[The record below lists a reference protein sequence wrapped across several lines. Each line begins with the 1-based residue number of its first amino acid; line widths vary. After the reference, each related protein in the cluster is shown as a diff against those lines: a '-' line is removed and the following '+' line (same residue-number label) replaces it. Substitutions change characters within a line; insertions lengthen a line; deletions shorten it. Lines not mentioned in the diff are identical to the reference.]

1 MSKLLPRGT
10 VTLLL
15 ADVEGSTWLWETHPE
30 TTWVLPWRAST
41 KPCLV

>member
-15 ADVEGSTWLWETHPE
+15 ADVEGSTWLWRPIQ